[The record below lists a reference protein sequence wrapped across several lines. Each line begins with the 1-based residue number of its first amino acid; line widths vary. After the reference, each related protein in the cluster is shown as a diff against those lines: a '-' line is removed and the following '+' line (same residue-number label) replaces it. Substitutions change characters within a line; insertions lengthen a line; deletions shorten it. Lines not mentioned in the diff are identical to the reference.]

1 MNRSLGGLRYNKSKN
16 DDKQPDYLGRLL
28 FTRDTL
34 NSLINEMHSNP
45 NDKIEVGLAGWNNKK
60 RHKSGFVDSYLT
72 VEVRTLSNKDKRF
85 WKPTDDENPF
95 TNLEQFFS

>member
-16 DDKQPDYLGRLL
+16 HKTQPDYLGRLL
-28 FTRDTL
+28 ITRETL
-34 NSLINEMHSNP
+34 QSIVIDAQNNSNP
-45 NDKIEVGLAGWNNKK
+45 LVEVGLAGWNNEK

-72 VEVRTLSNKDKRF
+72 VEVRALSNKDKRYF
-85 WKPTDDENPF
+85 KPTEEENPF